1 MAAPR
6 RAIFGR
12 REARVLCVTWFPLVL
27 PPDPSGVDV
36 NDERHTSRWDD
47 GVKGTSTGAGWE
59 AAIGDHLAVSES
71 DRRASS
77 CVRLD
82 GIENPLTVRLRPD
95 HPRRDEIL
103 ARHASAMQV
112 GRTTYADPLTGF
124 TVFTARFLADRGWCC
139 ESGCRHCPF
148 EPASLVDV
156 PPVDS
161 SIAVRPSATHVGTTS
176 GDTTD
181 PTVGCD

>member
-12 REARVLCVTWFPLVL
+12 REARVLCFTWFPLVL

-47 GVKGTSTGAGWE
+47 GVKGASTGAVRARG
-59 AAIGDHLAVSES
+59 IGEHRAVSGS
-71 DRRASS
+71 DRRASTR
-77 CVRLD
+77 VRFD
-82 GIENPLTVRLRPD
+82 GIEVPLPTRLPPS
-95 HPRRDEIL
+95 HPRRGEIL
-103 ARHASAMQV
+103 ARHAAAMAN

-148 EPASLVDV
+148 EVESP
-156 PPVDS
+156 
-161 SIAVRPSATHVGTTS
+161 
-176 GDTTD
+176 GDGGSPD
-181 PTVGCD
+181 